1 MFNHKLNN
9 KMLSLNI
16 NNSKMNLKN
25 ISCLTFNITIKN
37 TYINIIRGSKL
48 FIYKKLN
55 NDRTIN
61 IFNQYNSN
69 VIICNNNINT
79 LTNIKYFNYS
89 NSLKTIDQQ
98 SLFTNAIR
106 YENISR
112 LCYQNNGNIFW
123 NNKLKNSIYIVSA
136 DYTTTALSST
146 FSSYLQNKITNLNF
160 NTLRINVDTIVS
172 GYFNRYNY

>member
-1 MFNHKLNN
+1 MFNNELNN

-25 ISCLTFNITIKN
+25 ISCLTFSTTINN

-69 VIICNNNINT
+69 VIICNDDIND

-98 SLFTNAIR
+98 SLFENAIR

-112 LCYQNNGNIFW
+112 LCYQNNGNISW
-123 NNKLKNSIYIVSA
+123 NRKLKNSIYI
-136 DYTTTALSST
+136 
-146 FSSYLQNKITNLNF
+146 
-160 NTLRINVDTIVS
+160 
-172 GYFNRYNY
+172 